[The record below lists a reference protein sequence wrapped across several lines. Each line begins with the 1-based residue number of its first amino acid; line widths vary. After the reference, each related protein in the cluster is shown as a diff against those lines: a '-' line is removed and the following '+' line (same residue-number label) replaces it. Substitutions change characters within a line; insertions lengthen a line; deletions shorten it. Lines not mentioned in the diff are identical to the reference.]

1 MPEQLPQN
9 LFGDPEI
16 AKNDARLLR
25 QRQQRKGR
33 NLVRR
38 RKKVSSEQQPEL
50 GAEAPFDAFINEVYK
65 KIDFEIEEQM
75 TDVDGY
81 ATLSLEL
88 KRMTYN
94 DLAEKFIKYGPK
106 KTGLVLHDFFKQI
119 YDTYK
124 TAEQDVDVINYF
136 LEKIGNDIR
145 VMVVEKTENYKM
157 IYKIDNAR

>member
-1 MPEQLPQN
+1 MSENFPKN
-9 LFGDPEI
+9 LFNDPDIE
-16 AKNDARLLR
+16 KRDALLQGKR
-25 QRQQRKGR
+25 QRKKESDISRKCDKASLD
-33 NLVRR
+33 NEITLD
-38 RKKVSSEQQPEL
+38 
-50 GAEAPFDAFINEVYK
+50 AEEPFSMFISNAYE
-65 KIDFEIEEQM
+65 DLNSEIEEQM
-75 TDVDGY
+75 TDADGY

-88 KRMTYN
+88 KRKTYN